1 MEPLER
7 SAATALESSLF
18 GLVNFTARSC
28 RTVTVAYL
36 HIKPE
41 VVGVSRPYCR
51 CINAVQI
58 FQRQHVSASGS
69 ISVPSEIKA
78 SLLRAFQAKK
88 ETHVNLLV
96 THSYLL
102 TSTQHLFIYCTIISI
117 FTDTRGPVDSPE
129 VSIPFASFAC
139 CTFTRTPPFSQDGCK
154 QRAKHVVLFFFQQVY
169 QVSGQ

>member
-1 MEPLER
+1 MKVNGASGEIGSDGPGIF
-7 SAATALESSLF
+7 ALWF
-18 GLVNFTARSC
+18 GEFYSIGGKAGLPVAQ
-28 RTVTVAYL
+28 RTEAYL

-58 FQRQHVSASGS
+58 FQRQHVSTLGS

-78 SLLRAFQAKK
+78 SLLRALQAKR

-102 TSTQHLFIYCTIISI
+102 TSTQHVIYLLYNY
-117 FTDTRGPVDSPE
+117 FY
-129 VSIPFASFAC
+129 F
-139 CTFTRTPPFSQDGCK
+139 
-154 QRAKHVVLFFFQQVY
+154 Y
-169 QVSGQ
+169 